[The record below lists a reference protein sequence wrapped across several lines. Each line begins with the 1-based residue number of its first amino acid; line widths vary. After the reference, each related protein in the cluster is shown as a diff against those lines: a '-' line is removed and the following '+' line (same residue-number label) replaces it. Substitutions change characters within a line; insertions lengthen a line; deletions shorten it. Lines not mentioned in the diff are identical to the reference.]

1 MKRPELA
8 TYLVKKN
15 KKLLDNSALEL
26 DWSKKLSP
34 SRAQEYLFTR
44 GYARQMLSDIYK
56 LDPLNIPLYSP
67 PGEIPKLKK
76 GFGHLSMSHCKDASF
91 IGWSKYPI
99 GVDIEQKS
107 RKFGADKIIK
117 YYSDKEIKFLSK
129 NFKNQFKEKVLEYW
143 IIKEAAFKISGGVL
157 IRDLKNLIIDEN
169 NKTVYIKQLNVDKKF
184 CLSYFTSWK
193 IGIVYDSK
201 IEKIQTKICY

>member
-15 KKLLDNSALEL
+15 KKPLDNSDLEFY
-26 DWSKKLSP
+26 WSKKLSP

-44 GYARQMLSDIYK
+44 GHARRMLSEIYK

-67 PGEIPKLKK
+67 PGKIPKLEK
-76 GFGHLSMSHCKDASF
+76 GYGFLSMSHCKDASF
-91 IGWSKYPI
+91 IGWSKFPI

-107 RKFGADKIIK
+107 RKFSADKIVK

-129 NFKNQFKEKVLEYW
+129 NFKNQFEEKVLDYW
-143 IIKEAAFKISGGVL
+143 IIKEAAFKISGGIL
-157 IRDLKNLIIDEN
+157 IRDLRNLIIDEN
-169 NKTVYIKQLNVDKKF
+169 NNNVYIKQLNLNKKF
-184 CLSYFTSWK
+184 CLSYISSWK
-193 IGIVYDSK
+193 IGIVYDSR
-201 IEKIQTKICY
+201 IEKIKTLTCY